1 MAWTNPS
8 VRPHGVER
16 ILRRSGEVRLVDDW
30 GRPLD
35 PDDDGGESRHL
46 KSTDTITDATKAR
59 EADAEAGM
67 RVADLRRLFV
77 AMDINRDGEVSAPP
91 GPPPTHS
98 TAWPAP
104 SGRLGS

>member
-1 MAWTNPS
+1 MKRT
-8 VRPHGVER
+8 
-16 ILRRSGEVRLVDDW
+16 GEVRLVDDW

-77 AMDINRDGEVSAPP
+77 AMDINRDGEVSTPP
-91 GPPPTHS
+91 GPPLTHNRH
-98 TAWPAP
+98 P
-104 SGRLGS
+104 